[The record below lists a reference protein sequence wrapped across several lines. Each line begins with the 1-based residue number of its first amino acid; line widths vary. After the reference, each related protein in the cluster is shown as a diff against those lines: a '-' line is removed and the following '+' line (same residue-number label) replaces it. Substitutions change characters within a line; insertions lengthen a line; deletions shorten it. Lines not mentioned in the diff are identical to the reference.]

1 MWVTSFLTFKKKEI
15 VKKIIEEI
23 SKTKNYEEF
32 VEHFNSQWANI

>member
-32 VEHFNSQWANI
+32 AEYFNVNGANI